1 MQSKN
6 SERRNI
12 VIRIMKIDE
21 FLRFFNMVKEFSV
34 NKFKKL
40 YQKGKELVKFF
51 SDTKKILI
59 LSRFTLVD
67 TLSFSEI
74 QHELDVSSSQ
84 LSYDLKKMTELG
96 FLEKIHREERENKR
110 FSFYKIT
117 QLGRKVIEQIF
128 FFPKVSF

>member
-6 SERRNI
+6 AKRRNI
-12 VIRIMKIDE
+12 VIRIIKIDE

-74 QHELDVSSSQ
+74 QRELDVSSSQ
-84 LSYDLKKMTELG
+84 LSYDLKKMTDLG

-117 QLGRKVIEQIF
+117 LLGRKVIEQIF
-128 FFPKVSF
+128 FFPKG